1 MVRLGLLHHQEN
13 PNELSLLEAFSNQ
26 AKEKNIKLIYF
37 TPEMITQTQIQG
49 FVYESGQWEKRETD
63 YPDVIYN
70 LSFYSKKDMQL
81 LLKLK
86 ETTPVINLPSIDWVD
101 YYELLCNEAEFN
113 QHLVPS
119 LRIKT
124 SGQFLRFLEDY
135 RRILLK
141 PVETK
146 PDLQLLFERKGD
158 TFLVRQGEHLL
169 EQNQEEIRTLVR
181 SKIVM
186 EDYYIQP
193 YLLCKTLDGKEYN
206 IRIRLQK
213 NLNGMWIIQSI
224 IPCISKQV
232 DLINIS
238 EYEAPPIQIDEFLK
252 QQFGKFHFQLKSQIK
267 QFSHLLALKITRNNE
282 VFVHTHEIEIVMV
295 IDDLQNFWV
304 TDVTSPSQIHSTG
317 NSELE
322 AVKNQI
328 SYALALI
335 NK

>member
-1 MVRLGLLHHQEN
+1 MHHQKN
-13 PNELSLLEAFSNQ
+13 PNELSLLHAFTVQ
-26 AKEKNIKLIYF
+26 AKEKEIILIYF
-37 TPEMITQTQIQG
+37 TPEMINQSKIHG
-49 FVYESGQWEKRETD
+49 FFYENGHWELRETD
-63 YPDVIYN
+63 YPEVIYN

-81 LLKLK
+81 LQKLK
-86 ETTPVINLPSIDWVD
+86 ETTPVINFPPIDWVD
-101 YYELLCNEAEFN
+101 YYELLCDEAEFN

-124 SGQFLRFLEDY
+124 SGQFLRFLENY

-146 PDLQLLFERKGD
+146 PNLQLLFERKGD
-158 TFLVRQGEHLL
+158 TFLVRHGKHLL
-169 EQNQEEIRTLVR
+169 EQNQEEVRTLVR
-181 SKIVM
+181 NKIVM

-206 IRIRLQK
+206 IRIKLQK
-213 NLNGMWIIQSI
+213 NLKGMWIIQSI
-224 IPCISKQV
+224 IPCLSQQV

-238 EYEAPPIQIDEFLK
+238 EYKALPIQIDDFLK

-267 QFSHLLALKITRNNE
+267 QFSNLLALKITQTNG
-282 VFVHTHEIEIVMV
+282 VFLQTHEIEIVMV
-295 IDDLQNFWV
+295 LDDLQNFWI
-304 TDVTSPSQIHSTG
+304 TDVTSPSLIHSMG
-317 NSELE
+317 NSDLE